1 MASFRLLHSL
11 LQVLSN
17 NDLKRPGSEG
27 GFERAF
33 ASIFDQ
39 DVQTFRVSLLL
50 NLDQLQK
57 QLDKDEF
64 QEDRSMAA
72 FGIKVKQFRETL
84 LQHMGNVKKSVVK
97 RTHHKRQYDR
107 RANKRQMQ
115 THASKVDSSKVLDAN
130 LVVMERN
137 GTESRKQ
144 DSSGNYLTHVVDA
157 DIRPVND
164 QVPFA
169 EINELKAQLQA
180 KNSTINNLK
189 KQIKNVHK
197 KKNEKLNKENEH
209 LKQTYKELYDSVKKT
224 RILMK
229 DHNDSLIAQVNSKTI
244 ENVDLKAQIQEKVQS
259 PESRNNIKPAKRIPN
274 VNKPERW
281 ISKGYRF
288 SPNKSSAVHE
298 KPNTPRSCLRWKPTG
313 RIFKIASL
321 RWIPT
326 VKMFIN
332 STTKVESEPPNG
344 SNDDIT
350 NPYECDQTLNV
361 SASTPNLSAGT
372 SFNPI
377 KESLRTTLQ
386 ASLLKEKIGVRFSAL
401 YLRKKRNLLVYD
413 HSYQQLV
420 DQRLVQ
426 NLVSSSP
433 YVPPSKKDYDI
444 ILSSTIIVQD
454 VPSVSTYPTTQ
465 VIQFLV
471 IHQGVKEQIQGIQN
485 DQFDNEPLLHN
496 LTPDPSSEESSSR
509 GDIPLNLHQLNQ
521 SFDNLS
527 KWSKDHPLE

>member
-1 MASFRLLHSL
+1 
-11 LQVLSN
+11 
-17 NDLKRPGSEG
+17 
-27 GFERAF
+27 
-33 ASIFDQ
+33 
-39 DVQTFRVSLLL
+39 
-50 NLDQLQK
+50 
-57 QLDKDEF
+57 
-64 QEDRSMAA
+64 
-72 FGIKVKQFRETL
+72 
-84 LQHMGNVKKSVVK
+84 MGNVKKSVVK

-197 KKNEKLNKENEH
+197 KSNEAKVKQEIDVAEWCKRRSWTRERENEKLNKENEH

-326 VKMFIN
+326 AKMFIN

-350 NPYECDQTLNV
+350 NTYECDQTLNV
-361 SASTPNLSAGT
+361 SASTPNLSACT

-377 KESLRTTLQ
+377 KESL
-386 ASLLKEKIGVRFSAL
+386 GVWFP
-401 YLRKKRNLLVYD
+401 KRLIS
-413 HSYQQLV
+413 HK
-420 DQRLVQ
+420 
-426 NLVSSSP
+426 P
-433 YVPPSKKDYDI
+433 
-444 ILSSTIIVQD
+444 
-454 VPSVSTYPTTQ
+454 
-465 VIQFLV
+465 
-471 IHQGVKEQIQGIQN
+471 GVQGI
-485 DQFDNEPLLHN
+485 L
-496 LTPDPSSEESSSR
+496 
-509 GDIPLNLHQLNQ
+509 I
-521 SFDNLS
+521 
-527 KWSKDHPLE
+527 